1 MSSPKAKVVRRTD
14 SDYELDSDEASCLA
28 CKPAVYVSR
37 FGGTIDIGPGY
48 IMKYMPAKGSQYPKI
63 EFLAAT
69 KGTQTRESHG
79 RDCDCF
85 LEVPAMS
92 QPQVPRGEREKKD
105 QAPKG
110 KQHQATQTKAII
122 EVDEIVLEKDMD
134 TVEPKVAQE

>member
-1 MSSPKAKVVRRTD
+1 MLSSKAKVVRRTDSD

-85 LEVPAMS
+85 REVPTSHVPAMS
-92 QPQVPRGEREKKD
+92 QPVSKPVSACLK
-105 QAPKG
+105 APKG
-110 KQHQATQTKAII
+110 KQHQVTQTKTII
-122 EVDEIVLEKDMD
+122 EVDEIILEK
-134 TVEPKVAQE
+134 AQGSTKF